1 VSISGLVCGVG
12 SVGFDPVYE
21 GGGGFFECDGSFP
34 VGFVI
39 ESGIIFW
46 SVSDLDVLLV
56 AVEIGGGGSTVC
68 EVFATN
74 PIFT

>member
-1 VSISGLVCGVG
+1 MV
-12 SVGFDPVYE
+12 
-21 GGGGFFECDGSFP
+21 FFECDGSFP

-39 ESGIIFW
+39 EWGISFW

-56 AVEIGGGGSTVC
+56 AVEVGGVESSDC